1 VADTAVADEAV
12 GRYLRALRDPSS
24 ARDEATIQELEQRLA
39 TLDDPVERLLARSDL
54 LRATQADA
62 SSFEAGFTE
71 HAKTWAE
78 ANRVSA
84 EAFTAEGV
92 PADVLRRAGFRV
104 GGRVGGRGGTGRQRS
119 DRRRTRVGVEKIRE
133 ALPKGKFTLRQVQE
147 ATGASP
153 ATVRKVVMEQVAAGK
168 VKELGPDEKH
178 AGPGRAPTLY
188 KR

>member
-1 VADTAVADEAV
+1 VANTAVADEAV

-24 ARDEATIQELEQRLA
+24 ARDEATIQELEQHLA
-39 TLDDPVERLLARSDL
+39 TLDDPVERVLARSDL

-62 SSFEAGFTE
+62 SSFEAGFME
-71 HAKTWAE
+71 HAKAWAE
-78 ANRVSA
+78 ANRVTA

-104 GGRVGGRGGTGRQRS
+104 GGRGGSGRQRS
-119 DRRRTRVGVEKIRE
+119 DRRRTRVGVETIRE

-178 AGPGRAPTLY
+178 SGPGRAPTLY
-188 KR
+188 RR